1 MHSKSHFMFAKL
13 IFDMLRNEKKKY
25 KKMRAGVGNSSLVHS
40 PFVACLPVLPQH
52 SIA

>member
-13 IFDMLRNEKKKY
+13 IFDMLRNEKKS
-25 KKMRAGVGNSSLVHS
+25 KKEERWYGKLEPSS
-40 PFVACLPVLPQH
+40 FAFRCLPVLPQH